1 MKYFKN
7 AKEAVSIVKE
17 LLQKEDW
24 PALAQYYNLKNSG
37 ISLQDASKAEFF
49 LRKSEPQVHHPTDQ
63 IIYLRPFDPT
73 YEYDGEEEKG
83 EFVEVR
89 LIKKIDQGGGLTQI
103 GFQTLKLIKT
113 QKGLQLIP

>member
-63 IIYLRPFDPT
+63 IKYLRPFDPT